1 MSKKAAIQLAL
12 ATQMAIDGK
21 PPLGLNGTLC
31 GPLPTLPGEI
41 ANDAGRDVVRAH
53 ARELRDF
60 CESPGRLETAAPVMT
75 QILFARSSP
84 RRPSSFV
91 RTTRHSN
98 STGREF
104 ETAAAANSPLYLVIE
119 MIADLTSVVDEKRED
134 NKPAQK

>member
-41 ANDAGRDVVRAH
+41 ANDAGGDVVRAH
-53 ARELRDF
+53 ARELRTFANLLTTGDGGAGYDTNSLRTVF
-60 CESPGRLETAAPVMT
+60 AKAAF
-75 QILFARSSP
+75 ILRSDDPPLKFNWSKI
-84 RRPSSFV
+84 
-91 RTTRHSN
+91 
-98 STGREF
+98 